1 MLLAITFILIGLALL
16 VVEVYLT
23 PGVNL
28 FGIAGGLCVIA
39 GIVLS
44 FVELGSLGGLAVSVG
59 SISILGTLIYIMW
72 QSGALEHFVLVKNI
86 EHDPETTARLTES
99 RTRYI
104 GMRGTAVTP
113 LRPTGIVEIDGER
126 IEVETEGGFIASGSE
141 VRVLTV
147 TRTRFIVGLA
157 DSGD

>member
-1 MLLAITFILIGLALL
+1 MLLAITLILIGLALL

-39 GIVLS
+39 GIVVS
-44 FVELGSLGGLAVSVG
+44 FVELGSLGGLMVSAGSVG
-59 SISILGTLIYIMW
+59 VLGALIYIMW
-72 QSGALEHFVLVKNI
+72 QSGALEHFVLDKNI
-86 EHDPETTARLTES
+86 EDDPEMTARLTES

-104 GMRGTAVTP
+104 GMRGIAVTP
-113 LRPTGIVEIDGER
+113 LRPTGIVEIDGQR
-126 IEVETEGGFIASGSE
+126 LEVETEGGFIASGSE

-147 TRTRFIVGLA
+147 TRTRYIVGLA
-157 DSGD
+157 GSGD

>member
-1 MLLAITFILIGLALL
+1 MI
-16 VVEVYLT
+16 
-23 PGVNL
+23 
-28 FGIAGGLCVIA
+28 GIA
-39 GIVLS
+39 
-44 FVELGSLGGLAVSVG
+44 
-59 SISILGTLIYIMW
+59 
-72 QSGALEHFVLVKNI
+72 
-86 EHDPETTARLTES
+86 TARLTES